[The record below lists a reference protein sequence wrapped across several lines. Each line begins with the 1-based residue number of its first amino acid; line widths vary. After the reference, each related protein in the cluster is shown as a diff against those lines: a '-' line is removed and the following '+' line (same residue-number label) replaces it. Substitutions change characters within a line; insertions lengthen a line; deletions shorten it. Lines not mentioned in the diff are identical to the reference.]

1 MSSRADSTSES
12 VVATTTAR
20 TESSLPSRTLIVVG
34 LAIGAVLGFG
44 GNFIHVGPAQN
55 VVYTISSLGI
65 IMGSA
70 LFAAWFARQGRDTV
84 AVGFA
89 LLALAEGILLSGLFL
104 SASTPTDRGAYAS
117 FAAGVV
123 LYTLA
128 LLLVSLPPAFLLW
141 THIAGALAA
150 MPFAA
155 YALLSLLG
163 RSLAPGGPL
172 ASIGY
177 VLLILAI
184 VGWMIAVLWAAPL
197 SQRETAIR
205 WRLTPSKKEDIDVY
219 IVSIWTCSGA
229 RVLGRGSPTPLT
241 DPVALRC
248 PPVRCIRRRPEC
260 RGSGLC
266 ARSVGTHHWR
276 GTEA

>member
-1 MSSRADSTSES
+1 MMIPHSAAGRIETGATRLCSLHREILRRKNMSSRANSTSES
-12 VVATTTAR
+12 VVANTPAR
-20 TESSLPSRTLIVVG
+20 TESSLPSRILIVVG

-70 LFAAWFARQGRDTV
+70 LLAAWFARQGRDTV

-104 SASTPTDRGAYAS
+104 SASTPTDHGAYAS
-117 FAAGVV
+117 FAAGVA
-123 LYTLA
+123 LYALA
-128 LLLVSLPPAFLLW
+128 LLLASIPPAFPLW
-141 THIAGALAA
+141 TRIADALAA

-163 RSLAPGGPL
+163 RSPAPGGPL

-184 VGWMIAVLWAAPL
+184 VGWMIAVLRAAPL
-197 SQRETAIR
+197 SQR
-205 WRLTPSKKEDIDVY
+205 
-219 IVSIWTCSGA
+219 
-229 RVLGRGSPTPLT
+229 
-241 DPVALRC
+241 
-248 PPVRCIRRRPEC
+248 
-260 RGSGLC
+260 
-266 ARSVGTHHWR
+266 
-276 GTEA
+276 